1 VLLGAGLFVAINLLL
16 SAGLRNLLERL
27 MLRKRAREIATLL
40 IVAIS
45 IAPQFVIRSHI
56 HLERFKQ
63 FLAPVLL
70 LPWGAAAR
78 MLLGE
83 EVARPASVLVMFLAI
98 AYVFGR
104 SQFNAGLRF
113 DGQSNKVRKP
123 EINERQGLIERVVR
137 LPAKFL
143 RDPLAAIV
151 EKETLSLSRMAPF
164 RLIFL
169 MGCSLGVVLW
179 LPRMLSGR
187 AASHTFMDDNIL
199 TFASAYGLLVIGQVT
214 YFNSFGFDRSAAQ
227 TWFSLP
233 VPIAQTLAGKNIAA
247 AFFMILE
254 LMLTALVTI
263 AFRVPITAMKIGE
276 SFCVSGIAALYL
288 ISFGNITSTRIP
300 RSLNPEKVNQGGSS
314 KALNALIMIS
324 FPFVLSPLVLAFWA
338 RSVFE
343 SEPIFYLLLGLAAV
357 FGAILYW
364 VAMGSASEAAMT
376 RREQILGDLSRG
388 DGPVS
393 IS

>member
-1 VLLGAGLFVAINLLL
+1 
-16 SAGLRNLLERL
+16 
-27 MLRKRAREIATLL
+27 
-40 IVAIS
+40 
-45 IAPQFVIRSHI
+45 
-56 HLERFKQ
+56 
-63 FLAPVLL
+63 
-70 LPWGAAAR
+70 
-78 MLLGE
+78 
-83 EVARPASVLVMFLAI
+83 
-98 AYVFGR
+98 
-104 SQFNAGLRF
+104 
-113 DGQSNKVRKP
+113 
-123 EINERQGLIERVVR
+123 
-137 LPAKFL
+137 
-143 RDPLAAIV
+143 
-151 EKETLSLSRMAPF
+151 
-164 RLIFL
+164 
-169 MGCSLGVVLW
+169 
-179 LPRMLSGR
+179 
-187 AASHTFMDDNIL
+187 
-199 TFASAYGLLVIGQVT
+199 
-214 YFNSFGFDRSAAQ
+214 
-227 TWFSLP
+227 
-233 VPIAQTLAGKNIAA
+233 
-247 AFFMILE
+247 
-254 LMLTALVTI
+254 
-263 AFRVPITAMKIGE
+263 MKIGE